1 MPKLISIGYAVP
13 EQVVTQREVFDTL
26 KYPNPFWKLYRDSGI
41 EKRHFW
47 VPLSRIRQLS
57 FQEQQEEYKRG
68 AVELS
73 KRAVLGCL
81 DGRHPEAIKCL
92 VFAS

>member
-1 MPKLISIGYAVP
+1 MLPKLISLGYAVP

-26 KYPNPFWKLYRDSGI
+26 KYPDPFWKLYRDSGI

-57 FQEQQEEYKRG
+57 FQEQQ
-68 AVELS
+68 
-73 KRAVLGCL
+73 
-81 DGRHPEAIKCL
+81 
-92 VFAS
+92 